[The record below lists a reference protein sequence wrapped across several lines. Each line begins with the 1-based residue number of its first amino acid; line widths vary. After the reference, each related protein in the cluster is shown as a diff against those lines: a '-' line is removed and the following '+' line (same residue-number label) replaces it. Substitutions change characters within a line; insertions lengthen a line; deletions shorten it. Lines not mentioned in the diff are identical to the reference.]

1 MDTRN
6 EQKKDIKVKKQTQRQ
21 SRIARKL
28 EQKTLSR
35 KH

>member
-6 EQKKDIKVKKQTQRQ
+6 EQEKDIKVKKQTQRQ
-21 SRIARKL
+21 HRIARKL
-28 EQKTLSR
+28 EQKPLNR